1 MSWRRFLHAI
11 GFNRGFGRTWLLFA
25 YLFLYMPMVALVV
38 YSFNESPLP
47 SVWGGAS
54 LRWYRE
60 LLKDRELVAGLWLS
74 LRIALYTGL
83 SSVVLGTLA
92 AFTLVRYRRFLGRTA
107 FSGMV
112 NAPLVMPEVIIG
124 LSLLL
129 MLVTVQRWLS
139 SPAVTGVFPFLNG
152 FPERGLL
159 TIWMGHLL
167 VGLAYATVVIQA
179 RLQELNKDLEEAAT
193 ILGARPVQV
202 FFLVTL
208 PLIANSLVSAFL
220 LTFTLSLDDVVL
232 SAFLS
237 GPGATTLPL
246 VTFPRAR
253 LGMRPDI
260 NAAATLI
267 IAVVSAGVVTGSLLI
282 ARNERRRA
290 AEIAAAQR
298 AVSTDDTQD
307 QPVGALAAS
316 P

>member
-1 MSWRRFLHAI
+1 MSWRKFLHAI
-11 GFNRGFGRTWLLFA
+11 GFNKGFGRTWLLAA

-60 LLKDRELVAGLWLS
+60 LMKDRELVAGFWLS
-74 LRIALYTGL
+74 IRIALYTGL
-83 SSVVLGTLA
+83 ASVVLGTLA

-129 MLVTVQRWLS
+129 MLVTAQRTL
-139 SPAVTGVFPFLNG
+139 GY
-152 FPERGLL
+152 PERGLL

-202 FFLVTL
+202 FFLITL

-246 VTFPRAR
+246 VIFSRAR

-298 AVSTDDTQD
+298 TVSTDDAQE
-307 QPVGALAAS
+307 QPVGVLAAS

>member
-1 MSWRRFLHAI
+1 VSLGRFLHAM
-11 GFNRGFGRTWLLFA
+11 GFNRLFGRGWLVAGFV
-25 YLFLYMPMVALVV
+25 FLYMPMAALIV
-38 YSFNESPLP
+38 YSFNQSPLQA
-47 SVWGGAS
+47 VWGGTS
-54 LRWYRE
+54 LRWYRD
-60 LLKDRELVAGLWLS
+60 LARDRELITALWLS
-74 LRIALYTGL
+74 LRIAFYTGL
-83 SSVVLGTLA
+83 SSVVLGILA
-92 AFTLVRYRRFLGRTA
+92 AFTLVRYRRFLGRTV

-129 MLVTVQRWLS
+129 MLVTAQRWL
-139 SPAVTGVFPFLNG
+139 G

-193 ILGARPVQV
+193 ILGARPIQV

-208 PLIANSLVSAFL
+208 PLIFNSLVSAFL

-246 VTFPRAR
+246 VIFSRAR

-267 IAVVSAGVVTGSLLI
+267 IGVVSAGVVAGSLII
-282 ARNERRRA
+282 ARNERLRA

-298 AVSTDDTQD
+298 A
-307 QPVGALAAS
+307 
-316 P
+316 